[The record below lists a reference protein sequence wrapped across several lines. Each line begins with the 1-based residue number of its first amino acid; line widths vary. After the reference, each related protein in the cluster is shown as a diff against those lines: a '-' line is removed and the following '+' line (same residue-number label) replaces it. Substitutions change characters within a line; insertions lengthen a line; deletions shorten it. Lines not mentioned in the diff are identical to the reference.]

1 MKKIYSVVIAC
12 LLTGSAV
19 AQTTSRTTSSGIK
32 YGIKAGINFATV
44 SLSGNDV
51 DSEEKDAL
59 KSQTSFMIGGLVDI
73 PVGTSFS
80 VQPGL
85 TLSGKGSKSE
95 FSETGYSSKDQTN
108 IMYLEV
114 PVNAVYK
121 IGGIYFGAGPYAAF
135 ALSGKEK
142 WEENMDGEVDKG
154 EEDLQFGNNPD
165 EDDLRR
171 GDFGINLLGGYQ
183 LSNGL
188 NVGLNYGL
196 GLNNILPESNDYD
209 YKAKNRVF
217 SVTVGFTF

>member
-1 MKKIYSVVIAC
+1 MKKLYTLIIAC

-19 AQTTSRTTSSGIK
+19 AQTNSGTTASGIK
-32 YGIKAGINFATV
+32 YGIKAGVNFATV

-51 DSEEKDAL
+51 DSEDEDEL

-95 FSETGYSSKDQTN
+95 FSETGFSSKEQTN
-108 IMYLEV
+108 VMYLEV

-121 IGGIYFGAGPYAAF
+121 IGGIYLGAGPYAAF
-135 ALSGKEK
+135 ALSGKQK
-142 WEENMDGEVDKG
+142 
-154 EEDLQFGNNPD
+154 EEDNEDGDVEKEERDLKFGDNPE

-171 GDFGINLLGGYQ
+171 GDFGINLLAGYQ
-183 LSNGL
+183 LTNGF
-188 NVGLNYGL
+188 NVGVNYGL
-196 GLNNILPESNDYD
+196 GLSNILPEFEGSD

-217 SVTVGFTF
+217 SVTVGFSF

>member
-1 MKKIYSVVIAC
+1 MKKLYTLIIAC

-19 AQTTSRTTSSGIK
+19 AQTNSGTTASGIK
-32 YGIKAGINFATV
+32 YGIKAGVNFATV

-51 DSEEKDAL
+51 DSEDEDEL

-95 FSETGYSSKDQTN
+95 FSETGFSSKEQTN
-108 IMYLEV
+108 VMYLEV

-121 IGGIYFGAGPYAAF
+121 IGGIYLGAGPYAAF
-135 ALSGKEK
+135 ALSGKQK
-142 WEENMDGEVDKG
+142 WEENMDGEVDKE
-154 EEDLQFGNNPD
+154 EEDLKFGNDPE
-165 EDDLRR
+165 EDDLRK
-171 GDFGINLLGGYQ
+171 GDFGINFLAGYQ
-183 LSNGL
+183 LTNGF
-188 NVGLNYGL
+188 NVGVNYGL
-196 GLNNILPESNDYD
+196 GLNNILPDFEDSD

-217 SVTVGFTF
+217 SVTLGFSF

>member
-12 LLTGSAV
+12 LLTGSAI

-51 DSEEKDAL
+51 DPEEKDAL

-108 IMYLEV
+108 IMYLEI

-196 GLNNILPESNDYD
+196 GLNNILPESSDYD
-209 YKAKNRVF
+209 YKGKNRVF